1 MGQSSTAAIV
11 VGLVLSLV
19 CSHFSSG
26 EPRGFRQSLLS
37 DSNKTSSESNNRE
50 GKVFSLFNIVQF
62 KNEGCRSSSTIS
74 SGGTGSTNRNGTCY
88 TSTECATRGGSAAGS
103 CAAGFGVC
111 CVFLVSRSGATVAQN
126 CTYLRNPSFPNAY
139 AETSQV
145 SYNIQKCDRSVCRL
159 RLDFES
165 FTILGTGNTL
175 EFVDETN
182 QGGTCLDMFTISTNT
197 GNSFPIICGQNTGQ
211 HIYVEMGCLE
221 SDTATLNFNFNG
233 ATAVRMWEIKA
244 TQVKCNTEGQ
254 PQNCGCLQ
262 YHTGLTGR
270 ITTFNFLPTNDNHLA
285 NQEYSICIR
294 QEAGMCCVEYLP
306 CADTSSYS
314 LEGIPDDVN
323 KQDSQCSKDYVGIEG
338 GSATCNAS
346 PGDVLFT
353 RFCGTVFTT
362 GIAATLNMPICDC
375 SKPFRLD
382 IFTDDKS
389 DNAID
394 DMENEEH
401 SR

>member
-1 MGQSSTAAIV
+1 
-11 VGLVLSLV
+11 
-19 CSHFSSG
+19 SG

-103 CAAGFGVC
+103 CAAG
-111 CVFLVSRSGATVAQN
+111 SGATVAQN

-182 QGGTCLDMFTISTNT
+182 QGGTCLDMFTIS
-197 GNSFPIICGQNTGQ
+197 
-211 HIYVEMGCLE
+211 
-221 SDTATLNFNFNG
+221 
-233 ATAVRMWEIKA
+233 
-244 TQVKCNTEGQ
+244 
-254 PQNCGCLQ
+254 
-262 YHTGLTGR
+262 
-270 ITTFNFLPTNDNHLA
+270 
-285 NQEYSICIR
+285 
-294 QEAGMCCVEYLP
+294 EAGMCCVEYLP